1 MNIEEA
7 VAAAT
12 EGAAALLSCLGQ
24 PVVAYRLTTIMRE
37 VDAIHAREMREEF
50 VRSTVD
56 ALVADGLEG
65 TAAESL
71 ASVLDGRVGSAWKLL
86 RSADGTS
93 H

>member
-12 EGAAALLSCLGQ
+12 EGAATLLSCLGQ

-37 VDAIHAREMREEF
+37 ADAIHAKEMREEF

-56 ALVADGLEG
+56 ALMADGLES
-65 TAAESL
+65 ALAERF

-86 RSADGTS
+86 RSADRAP